1 MKTHADIK
9 RALQADGTRL
19 ETLAL
24 ANLVSGGRLN
34 VGDIRY
40 ICKANSVGVYLKKD
54 GEQGS
59 GSFLDYDKATDW
71 TIDGDVIT
79 HKMGMSYRVLLKE
92 AN

>member
-1 MKTHADIK
+1 MKSHADIK

-24 ANLVSGGRLN
+24 ANFISGGRLN
-34 VGDIRY
+34 VGDVRY
-40 ICKANSVGVYLKKD
+40 INKANSVGVYLKKD

-71 TIDGDVIT
+71 TIDGDIIT
-79 HKMGMSYRVLLKE
+79 HKMGMSYRVILKE
-92 AN
+92 AK